1 MPIAAIRPHRHRH
14 QHMARLARVLRV
26 LLLLLHLLLD
36 TRLLLGLRNDFDLIL
51 QTTYVFSN
59 PREKVEFMR
68 SFLSRPLEFSVLFSR
83 LLFSSQMIS
92 DRLTFPICFLS
103 LPASLFVEITLLH
116 IPPSYVSSPISS
128 LINTF
133 AVLWST
139 LLSLT
144 FCFCFRPHCSAVS
157 ASFLKENTPVRRLS
171 LDFC

>member
-1 MPIAAIRPHRHRH
+1 MPIAAIRPHRRRH

-92 DRLTFPICFLS
+92 DRLTFPIL
-103 LPASLFVEITLLH
+103 LFIFTG
-116 IPPSYVSSPISS
+116 II
-128 LINTF
+128 
-133 AVLWST
+133 
-139 LLSLT
+139 
-144 FCFCFRPHCSAVS
+144 FC
-157 ASFLKENTPVRRLS
+157 
-171 LDFC
+171 